1 MGQTTDEIGNN
12 NDVYNNLTESNHKSS
27 SNQGKLTA
35 YLLLCCLSA
44 CMGSFCFGYNIGS
57 TNLPTPLIKDFFI
70 QRYYPDYNTNLE
82 IYKSKS
88 AALTADKSVANGTEE
103 APLVSETESIKT
115 AKSRV
120 DEVDANITLLWT
132 VTTALF
138 VVGGMF
144 GAFGSKYVLDFM
156 GRKKGILFHYLFTLV
171 GSILVFIAPYVCS
184 PECVIISRFLF
195 GVQGGLMCGLIPTYL
210 NEISP
215 KQLRGAT
222 GVLSQLFITVGILI
236 AQTLG
241 FRQILGTA
249 NLWHYLLA
257 LPILPSLIGGLSLL
271 IFFPESPKA
280 LLLVNKDK
288 IAATKAL
295 KSLRNSNDVSDEIE
309 EINLEARD
317 SNTDEGVSL
326 KELFTLKELRWPL
339 LTGLILNLTQQL
351 CGINAI
357 FFYSGGIFERA
368 SIRPE
373 HIQYAVFSTGLINVI
388 CTIAVVPLID
398 RLGRKPLL
406 VVPMFVMIVDFILL
420 TVCLVLKEN
429 SPYYSYMSIVCI
441 VVFIMCF
448 AVGLGPIPFIYVAE
462 CFRQD
467 ARGAALAICMFAN
480 WVANLLLTLT
490 FEYLAKVLNDYV
502 FIVFTVIV
510 GIAVVLIIIKVPET
524 KGRSAEEIMD
534 HFTGEKRSQHEESA
548 NKLMPNTKV

>member
-1 MGQTTDEIGNN
+1 MGQFQERNN
-12 NDVYNNLTESNHKSS
+12 EAYRNLTESKGKTSS
-27 SNQGKLTA
+27 KQGFTL

-44 CMGSFCFGYNIGS
+44 CMGSFCFGFNIGS

-70 QRYYPDYNTNLE
+70 RRYYSDYETNLNNYNSWE
-82 IYKSKS
+82 KNLSI
-88 AALTADKSVANGTEE
+88 ANNLTDSD
-103 APLVSETESIKT
+103 SETNNLFDQSEYMQ
-115 AKSRV
+115 AKEKIDQANNGV
-120 DEVDANITLLWT
+120 DWLWT
-132 VTTALF
+132 LTTALF
-138 VVGGMF
+138 VVGGMI
-144 GAFGSKYVLDFM
+144 GAFSSKYVLDFM
-156 GRKKGILFHYLFTLV
+156 GRKKGILFHYLFTLI
-171 GSILVFIAPYVCS
+171 GSILVVVAPYFNS

-215 KQLRGAT
+215 KTLRGTT

-241 FRQILGTA
+241 FRQLLGTSG
-249 NLWHYLLA
+249 LWHYLLA
-257 LPILPSLIGGLSLL
+257 LPIVPSLIGGISLL
-271 IFFPESPKA
+271 LFFPESPKA

-295 KSLRNSNDVSDEIE
+295 KSLRNSNNVSNEIE
-309 EINLEARD
+309 EISLEAKD
-317 SNTDEGVSL
+317 SNTDESVTL

-339 LTGLILNLTQQL
+339 ITGLILNLTQQL

-368 SIRPE
+368 SIQKE

-406 VVPMFVMIVDFILL
+406 VVPMFVMIADFILL
-420 TVCLVLKEN
+420 TVCLVLKDR

-462 CFRQD
+462 CFKQD
-467 ARGAALAICMFAN
+467 ARGAALAICMLSN
-480 WVANLLLTLT
+480 WVANLLLTLA
-490 FEYLAKVLNDYV
+490 FEYLAKVLTDYV
-502 FIVFTVIV
+502 FIVFTLIV
-510 GIAVVLIIIKVPET
+510 GLAVFLIIFKVPET
-524 KGRSAEEIMD
+524 KGRSAEEIMC
-534 HFTGEKRSQHEESA
+534 HFTGNKRSQIDEFGGNNS
-548 NKLMPNTKV
+548 LMLTSKV